1 MFSLNDVT
9 ILLLSRNHEKFIEE
23 CIHSINR
30 EFGNEI
36 QLLNLDIGSIDGTL
50 GISKSL
56 CNEFGMD
63 AVHLKLDKNT
73 KTLTALKSLEEYVST
88 TYVILL
94 SADDALGENYR
105 QTLNKLFSDITEHT
119 VINFPS
125 MVTDHNLHPLY
136 LRVPKWS
143 VSSKKNKKL
152 LSYSNP
158 GTAPGAVIPWKML
171 VETQSWKQSPDIIIE
186 DYWLWWQFI
195 DIAPFITSQESHVLY
210 RQHQHNISKA
220 SRNKAYAYSLGYVSA
235 LPTYKSNNYKNR
247 LLSLVLIPR
256 WLRHLN
262 IAVWR
267 NYILGYQD
275 SKQSELNR

>member
-9 ILLLSRNHEKFIEE
+9 ILLLSRNHEKFIAE
-23 CIHSINR
+23 CINSINR

-36 QLLNLDIGSIDGTL
+36 RLLNLDIGSIDDTFR
-50 GISKSL
+50 ICKSL
-56 CNEFGMD
+56 CSEFGIN
-63 AVHLKLDKNT
+63 ATHVKLEKGT
-73 KTLTALKSLEEYVST
+73 KTLTVLKSLEEYVST
-88 TYVILL
+88 NYVILL
-94 SADDALGENYR
+94 SADDALGKNYS
-105 QTLNKLFSDITEHT
+105 QALNKLFSSITEYA

-125 MVTDHNLHPLY
+125 MVTDQNLQPLF

-143 VSSKKNKKL
+143 RSAKSNKKL

-158 GTAPGAVIPWKML
+158 GTAPGAVIPWRIL

-195 DIAPFITSQESHVLY
+195 DIAPFMTSQESHVLY
-210 RQHQHNISKA
+210 RQHQHNISSE
-220 SRNKAYAYSLGYVSA
+220 SRNVDYAYSLGYVSA
-235 LPTYKSNNYKNR
+235 LPRNKSNNSTNR
-247 LLSLVLIPR
+247 LLSLLLIPR

-267 NYILGYQD
+267 NYFSGYQA
-275 SKQSELNR
+275 SKRSALTR